1 MQEIS
6 LFQQALDAVEV
17 LSIEDQIA
25 LIDVLGH
32 RLQQRQRQQLLQ
44 ETQEARQEYSE
55 GKVKFGSVADFLSE
69 LDKFKNSQ
77 VNR

>member
-1 MQEIS
+1 MKEIS

-25 LIDVLGH
+25 LIDVLNH

-44 ETQEARQEYSE
+44 ETQEARQEYRE

-69 LDKFKNSQ
+69 LDN
-77 VNR
+77 